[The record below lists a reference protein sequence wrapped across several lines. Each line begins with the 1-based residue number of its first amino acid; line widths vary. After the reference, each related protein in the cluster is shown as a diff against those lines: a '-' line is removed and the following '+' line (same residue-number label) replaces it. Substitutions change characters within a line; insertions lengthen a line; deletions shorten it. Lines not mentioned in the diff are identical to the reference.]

1 MQQCSEN
8 SDNEKKPKILI
19 FSSFFKLLHLHL
31 FHQVLRKALQ
41 NFLNYPPK
49 QLKGT

>member
-1 MQQCSEN
+1 M
-8 SDNEKKPKILI
+8 KIVTMKRNQKSLI
-19 FSSFFKLLHLHL
+19 FSSFFRLLHLHL